1 MKKLHI
7 IYLIFILMILLITM
21 MTVKSNAATVS
32 MTASSTNVTVGTTVT
47 INVSGVAASWDVYI
61 EGNGLERTPIVGF
74 NQETTNMN
82 FSGSA
87 SFTPTEAGTYTINL
101 TGTIVDETQKEGDKV
116 NQSVTITVREKSSGG
131 NNSDGGNT
139 SGGNTSSGEN
149 SESGS
154 SSGGNNSSSG
164 NNNSENNS
172 SSTPTFREVNETVY
186 STGSINVRASYST
199 SSSVVGSLSEG
210 QSVTRTGIGSNG
222 WSRVRYNGQTAY
234 ISSSLLTTTKP
245 EEPENEP
252 SANNDLSSL
261 TIDGVTLSPE
271 FNKDVTEYT
280 ANVGEEIANLI
291 VNAVAENSNAEVKVS
306 GNENLQNGENT
317 VTITVTSE
325 AGETKTYTIRVTKG
339 EVLAT
344 DDTLKLQSLEIA
356 GVNFDGQ
363 FSPDTYSYEL
373 NLNRYVES
381 LDITVVA
388 NQEDATIEII
398 GNENLIEGENTIT
411 ILLTS
416 ADGEETATYQIK
428 AVLPAATTA
437 TQNNTQFYMICAGVA
452 IAVIVI
458 VVIIVV
464 IYKKR
469 KNNAYIDD
477 EEDDEV
483 DYGAFQPKFEPIKQE
498 KDDIKIEKS
507 SMQEET
513 NTNRT
518 RKTTKKKDVTL
529 DDFLSN
535 DTEEE
540 KQKRPRGKHSI

>member
-116 NQSVTITVREKSSGG
+116 NQSVTITVREKYSGG

-164 NNNSENNS
+164 NENSENNS

-252 SANNDLSSL
+252 SDNNDLSSL

-291 VNAVAENSNAEVKVS
+291 VSAVAENSNAEVEVT
-306 GNENLQNGENT
+306 GNENLQMGENT

-339 EVLAT
+339 EVVAT

-356 GVNFDGQ
+356 GVNLDGQ

-373 NLNRYVES
+373 NLSRYVES
-381 LDITVVA
+381 LDITATA

-452 IAVIVI
+452 IAVIAI

-477 EEDDEV
+477 EEDDDVV
-483 DYGAFQPKFEPIKQE
+483 DYSAFQPKFEPNKQE
-498 KDDIKIEKS
+498 EDN
-507 SMQEET
+507 QEEEKAPSKA
-513 NTNRT
+513 NR
-518 RKTTKKKDVTL
+518 RTTKDKDVTL
-529 DDFLSN
+529 DDFLS
-535 DTEEE
+535 DDSEEVGE
-540 KQKRPRGKHSI
+540 KSKRPRGKHSV

>member
-1 MKKLHI
+1 MKKKIKVFITI
-7 IYLIFILMILLITM
+7 IVAIILMILFTLQVDSKAASFSSSISKTSATVGDTITI
-21 MTVKSNAATVS
+21 TIQADNAAG
-32 MTASSTNVTVGTTVT
+32 MYNVN
-47 INVSGVAASWDVYI
+47 I
-61 EGNGLERTPIVGF
+61 
-74 NQETTNMN
+74 
-82 FSGSA
+82 SGSA
-87 SFTPTEAGTYTINL
+87 VALTSGASSEWIENESITLQLEASQPGTA
-101 TGTIVDETQKEGDKV
+101 
-116 NQSVTITVREKSSGG
+116 TITVSTNNMADLDNSENKLNEERTYTVTVKEKET
-131 NNSDGGNT
+131 SDGGNT
-139 SGGNTSSGEN
+139 SGGNNCSGEN

-154 SSGGNNSSSG
+154 SSGGDNNSSG

-245 EEPENEP
+245 EEPESEP

-261 TIDGVTLSPE
+261 TIDGVTLNPE
-271 FNKDVTEYT
+271 FDKDVTEYT

-291 VNAVAENSNAEVKVS
+291 VSAVAENSNAEVEVT
-306 GNENLQNGENT
+306 GNENLQMGENT

-339 EVLAT
+339 EVVAT

-373 NLNRYVES
+373 NLSRYVES
-381 LDITVVA
+381 LDITATA

-452 IAVIVI
+452 IAVIAI

-477 EEDDEV
+477 EEDDDVV
-483 DYGAFQPKFEPIKQE
+483 DYGAFQPKFEPNKQE
-498 KDDIKIEKS
+498 DDN
-507 SMQEET
+507 QEEEKAPSKA
-513 NTNRT
+513 NR
-518 RKTTKKKDVTL
+518 RTTKDKDVTL
-529 DDFLSN
+529 DDFLS
-535 DTEEE
+535 DDSEEVVE
-540 KQKRPRGKHSI
+540 KPKRPRGKHSV

>member
-1 MKKLHI
+1 MKKKIKVFITI
-7 IYLIFILMILLITM
+7 IVAIILMILFTLQVDSKAASFSSSISKTSATVGDTITI
-21 MTVKSNAATVS
+21 TIQADNAAG
-32 MTASSTNVTVGTTVT
+32 MYNVN
-47 INVSGVAASWDVYI
+47 I
-61 EGNGLERTPIVGF
+61 
-74 NQETTNMN
+74 
-82 FSGSA
+82 SGSA
-87 SFTPTEAGTYTINL
+87 VALTSGASSEWIENESITLQLEASQPGTA
-101 TGTIVDETQKEGDKV
+101 
-116 NQSVTITVREKSSGG
+116 TITVSTNNMADLDNSENKLNEERTYTVTVKEKET
-131 NNSDGGNT
+131 SDGGNT

-164 NNNSENNS
+164 NENSENNS

-252 SANNDLSSL
+252 SDNNDLSSL

-291 VNAVAENSNAEVKVS
+291 VSAVAENSNAEVEVT
-306 GNENLQNGENT
+306 GNENLQMGENT

-339 EVLAT
+339 EVVAT

-356 GVNFDGQ
+356 GVNLDGQ

-373 NLNRYVES
+373 NLSRYVES
-381 LDITVVA
+381 LDITATA

-452 IAVIVI
+452 IAVIAI

-477 EEDDEV
+477 EEDDDVV
-483 DYGAFQPKFEPIKQE
+483 DYSAFQPKFEPNKQE
-498 KDDIKIEKS
+498 EDN
-507 SMQEET
+507 QEEEKAPSKA
-513 NTNRT
+513 NR
-518 RKTTKKKDVTL
+518 RTTKDKDVTL
-529 DDFLSN
+529 DDFLS
-535 DTEEE
+535 DDSEEVGE
-540 KQKRPRGKHSI
+540 KSKRPRGKHSV

>member
-1 MKKLHI
+1 MKKKIKVFITI
-7 IYLIFILMILLITM
+7 IVAIILMILFTLQVDSKAASFRSSISKTSATVGDTITI
-21 MTVKSNAATVS
+21 TIQADNAAG
-32 MTASSTNVTVGTTVT
+32 MYNVN
-47 INVSGVAASWDVYI
+47 I
-61 EGNGLERTPIVGF
+61 
-74 NQETTNMN
+74 
-82 FSGSA
+82 SGSA
-87 SFTPTEAGTYTINL
+87 VALTSGASSEWIENESITLQLEASQPGTA
-101 TGTIVDETQKEGDKV
+101 
-116 NQSVTITVREKSSGG
+116 TITVSTNNMADLDNSENKLNEERTYTVTVKEKET
-131 NNSDGGNT
+131 SDGGNT

-164 NNNSENNS
+164 NENSENNS

-252 SANNDLSSL
+252 SDNNDLSSL

-291 VNAVAENSNAEVKVS
+291 VSAVAENSNAEVEVT
-306 GNENLQNGENT
+306 GNENLQMGENT

-339 EVLAT
+339 EVVAT

-373 NLNRYVES
+373 NLSRYVEN
-381 LDITVVA
+381 LDITATA

-428 AVLPAATTA
+428 AVLPPATTA

-477 EEDDEV
+477 EEDDDVV
-483 DYGAFQPKFEPIKQE
+483 DYGAFQPKFEPNKQE
-498 KDDIKIEKS
+498 DDNQEQEKAPS
-507 SMQEET
+507 K
-513 NTNRT
+513 TNR
-518 RKTTKKKDVTL
+518 RMTKNKDVTL
-529 DDFLSN
+529 DDFLS
-535 DTEEE
+535 DDSEEVGE
-540 KQKRPRGKHSI
+540 KPKRPRGKHSV

>member
-47 INVSGVAASWDVYI
+47 ISVSGVAASWDVYI

-87 SFTPTEAGTYTINL
+87 SFTPTKAGTYTINL

-164 NNNSENNS
+164 NENSENNS

-252 SANNDLSSL
+252 SDNNDLSSL

-291 VNAVAENSNAEVKVS
+291 VSAVAENSNAEVEVT
-306 GNENLQNGENT
+306 GNENLQMGENT

-339 EVLAT
+339 EVVAT

-373 NLNRYVES
+373 NLSRYVEN
-381 LDITVVA
+381 LDITATA

-428 AVLPAATTA
+428 AVLPPATTA

-477 EEDDEV
+477 EEDDDVV
-483 DYGAFQPKFEPIKQE
+483 DYGAFQPKFEPNKQE
-498 KDDIKIEKS
+498 EDN
-507 SMQEET
+507 QEEEKAPSKA
-513 NTNRT
+513 NR
-518 RKTTKKKDVTL
+518 RTTKDKDVTL
-529 DDFLSN
+529 DDFLS
-535 DTEEE
+535 DDSEEVGE
-540 KQKRPRGKHSI
+540 KPKRPRGKHSV

>member
-164 NNNSENNS
+164 NENSENNS

-252 SANNDLSSL
+252 SDNNDLSSL

-291 VNAVAENSNAEVKVS
+291 VSAVAENSNAEVEVT
-306 GNENLQNGENT
+306 GNENLQMGENT

-339 EVLAT
+339 EVVAT

-356 GVNFDGQ
+356 GVNLDGQ

-373 NLNRYVES
+373 NLSRYVES
-381 LDITVVA
+381 LDITATA

-452 IAVIVI
+452 IAVIAI

-477 EEDDEV
+477 EEDDDVV
-483 DYGAFQPKFEPIKQE
+483 DYSAFQPKFEPNKQE
-498 KDDIKIEKS
+498 EDN
-507 SMQEET
+507 QEEEKAPSKA
-513 NTNRT
+513 NR
-518 RKTTKKKDVTL
+518 RTTKDKDVTL
-529 DDFLSN
+529 DDFLS
-535 DTEEE
+535 DDSEEVGE
-540 KQKRPRGKHSI
+540 KSKRPRGKHSV

>member
-1 MKKLHI
+1 MKKKIKVFITI
-7 IYLIFILMILLITM
+7 IVAIILMILFTLQVDSKAASFSSSISKTSATVGDTITI
-21 MTVKSNAATVS
+21 TIQADNAAG
-32 MTASSTNVTVGTTVT
+32 MYNVN
-47 INVSGVAASWDVYI
+47 I
-61 EGNGLERTPIVGF
+61 
-74 NQETTNMN
+74 
-82 FSGSA
+82 SGSA
-87 SFTPTEAGTYTINL
+87 VALTSGASSEWIENESITLQLEASQPGTA
-101 TGTIVDETQKEGDKV
+101 
-116 NQSVTITVREKSSGG
+116 TITVSTNNMADLDNSENKLNEERTYTVTVKEKET
-131 NNSDGGNT
+131 SDGGNT

-154 SSGGNNSSSG
+154 SSGGNNSSSE
-164 NNNSENNS
+164 NENSENNS

-271 FNKDVTEYT
+271 FDKDVTEYT

-291 VNAVAENSNAEVKVS
+291 VSAVAENSNAEVEVT
-306 GNENLQNGENT
+306 GNENLQMGENT

-325 AGETKTYTIRVTKG
+325 AGETKTYTIRVIKG
-339 EVLAT
+339 EVVAT

-373 NLNRYVES
+373 NLSRYVES
-381 LDITVVA
+381 LDITATA

-428 AVLPAATTA
+428 AVLPPATTA

-477 EEDDEV
+477 EEDDDVV
-483 DYGAFQPKFEPIKQE
+483 DYGAFQPKFEPNKQE
-498 KDDIKIEKS
+498 EDN
-507 SMQEET
+507 QEEEKAPSKA
-513 NTNRT
+513 NR
-518 RKTTKKKDVTL
+518 RTTKDKDVTL
-529 DDFLSN
+529 DDFLS
-535 DTEEE
+535 DDSEEVGE
-540 KQKRPRGKHSI
+540 KPKRPRGKHSV

>member
-47 INVSGVAASWDVYI
+47 ISVSGVAASWDVYI

-87 SFTPTEAGTYTINL
+87 SFTPTKAGTYTINL

-116 NQSVTITVREKSSGG
+116 NQSVTITVREKYSGG

-164 NNNSENNS
+164 NENSENNS

-252 SANNDLSSL
+252 SDNNDLSSL

-291 VNAVAENSNAEVKVS
+291 VSAVAENSNAEVEVT
-306 GNENLQNGENT
+306 GNENLQMGENT

-339 EVLAT
+339 EVVAT

-356 GVNFDGQ
+356 GVNLDGQ

-373 NLNRYVES
+373 NLSRYVES
-381 LDITVVA
+381 LDITATA

-452 IAVIVI
+452 IAVIAI

-477 EEDDEV
+477 EEDDDVV
-483 DYGAFQPKFEPIKQE
+483 DYGAFQPKFEPNKQE
-498 KDDIKIEKS
+498 DDD
-507 SMQEET
+507 QEEEKAP
-513 NTNRT
+513 NKANR
-518 RKTTKKKDVTL
+518 RTTKNKDVTL
-529 DDFLSN
+529 DDFLS
-535 DTEEE
+535 DDSEEVVE
-540 KQKRPRGKHSI
+540 KPKRPRGKHSV

>member
-87 SFTPTEAGTYTINL
+87 SFTPTKAGTYTINL

-116 NQSVTITVREKSSGG
+116 NQSVTITVREKYSGG

-164 NNNSENNS
+164 NENSENNS

-252 SANNDLSSL
+252 SDNNDLSSL

-291 VNAVAENSNAEVKVS
+291 VSAVAENSNAEVEVT
-306 GNENLQNGENT
+306 GNENLQMGENT

-339 EVLAT
+339 EVVAT

-356 GVNFDGQ
+356 GVNLDGQ

-373 NLNRYVES
+373 NLSRYVES
-381 LDITVVA
+381 LDITATA

-452 IAVIVI
+452 IAVIAI

-477 EEDDEV
+477 EEDDDVV
-483 DYGAFQPKFEPIKQE
+483 DYGAFQPKFEPNKQE
-498 KDDIKIEKS
+498 DDD
-507 SMQEET
+507 QEEEKAP
-513 NTNRT
+513 NKANR
-518 RKTTKKKDVTL
+518 RTTKNKDVTL
-529 DDFLSN
+529 DDFLS
-535 DTEEE
+535 DDSEEVVE
-540 KQKRPRGKHSI
+540 KPKRPRGKHSV

>member
-1 MKKLHI
+1 MKK
-7 IYLIFILMILLITM
+7 YVKLIFIVVMLYFSLIL
-21 MTVKSNAATVS
+21 VSNVSNAASSSLSTNSSTVTEGDTINITVTVNAAQWNLTLTANGETLNTWTETVNYAENLS
-32 MTASSTNVTVGTTVT
+32 RTFTASYKTENSGTVNFTLSGDITDVDQTNTEINTSRSVTVK
-47 INVSGVAASWDVYI
+47 
-61 EGNGLERTPIVGF
+61 EK
-74 NQETTNMN
+74 ET
-82 FSGSA
+82 
-87 SFTPTEAGTYTINL
+87 
-101 TGTIVDETQKEGDKV
+101 
-116 NQSVTITVREKSSGG
+116 
-131 NNSDGGNT
+131 SDGGNT

-245 EEPENEP
+245 EEPESEP

-261 TIDGVTLSPE
+261 TIDGVTLNPE
-271 FNKDVTEYT
+271 FDKDVTEYT

-291 VNAVAENSNAEVKVS
+291 VSAVAENSNAEVEVT
-306 GNENLQNGENT
+306 GNENLQMGENT

-339 EVLAT
+339 EVVAT

-373 NLNRYVES
+373 NLSRYVES
-381 LDITVVA
+381 LDITATA

-452 IAVIVI
+452 IAVIAI

-477 EEDDEV
+477 EEDDDVV
-483 DYGAFQPKFEPIKQE
+483 DYGAFQPKFEPNKQE
-498 KDDIKIEKS
+498 DDN
-507 SMQEET
+507 QEEEKAPSKA
-513 NTNRT
+513 NR
-518 RKTTKKKDVTL
+518 RTTKDKDVTL
-529 DDFLSN
+529 DDFLS
-535 DTEEE
+535 DDSEEVVE
-540 KQKRPRGKHSI
+540 KPKRPRGKHSV

>member
-164 NNNSENNS
+164 NENSENNS

-261 TIDGVTLSPE
+261 TIDGVTLNPE
-271 FNKDVTEYT
+271 FDKDVTEYT

-291 VNAVAENSNAEVKVS
+291 VSAVAENSNAEVEVT
-306 GNENLQNGENT
+306 GNENLQMGENT

-339 EVLAT
+339 EVVAT

-373 NLNRYVES
+373 NLSRYVES
-381 LDITVVA
+381 LDITATA

-452 IAVIVI
+452 IAVIAI

-477 EEDDEV
+477 EEDDDVV
-483 DYGAFQPKFEPIKQE
+483 DYGAFQPKFEPNKQE
-498 KDDIKIEKS
+498 DDD
-507 SMQEET
+507 QEEEKAP
-513 NTNRT
+513 NKANR
-518 RKTTKKKDVTL
+518 RTTKNKDVTL
-529 DDFLSN
+529 DDFLS
-535 DTEEE
+535 DDSEEVGE
-540 KQKRPRGKHSI
+540 KPKRPRGKHSV